1 MGLFENKVFA
11 DVIISNHIRFKVKSH
26 WIWMGPNSDKSPY
39 KGQKRTH
46 GDPE

>member
-26 WIWMGPNSDKSPY
+26 WIRMGPNSDERPSKR
-39 KGQKRTH
+39 QKRTH